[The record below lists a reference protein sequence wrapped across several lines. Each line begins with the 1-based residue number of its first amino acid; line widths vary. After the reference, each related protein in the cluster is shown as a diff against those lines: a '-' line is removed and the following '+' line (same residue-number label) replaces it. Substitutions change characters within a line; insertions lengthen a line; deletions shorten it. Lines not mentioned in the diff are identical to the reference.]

1 MNDPRNG
8 SPQDDTPDVLPGSG
22 ASLPVGGPSEDS
34 DDGTST
40 SPFFDYFSGGGNSW
54 VKLGLAVAAMS
65 AYILTFIPPF
75 TPTDTNIAMLAAT
88 PIVVFAWLFGFW
100 GGTVS
105 ALIMIPF
112 NAFLFSLVTEG
123 TSFTE
128 VVSAQDDL
136 LPMVLLLIL
145 GAVLGGL
152 RDVADQMRREFV
164 ARTEVEEARRE
175 SEERYRFVAESAS
188 DGIITIDQDRRILFA
203 NRAAEKIFG
212 LTITDMVG
220 KPFSSLIPERV
231 REDHDAALKQ
241 YLDTVV
247 TSNPEYALQI
257 AGTGKGHREIALEIS
272 FGEYVKNQEH
282 IFTGVV
288 RDVTERKQ
296 LEHVLK
302 RAKEDAER
310 ANRAKSE
317 FLSRMSHE
325 LRTPLNAILGFAQLL
340 ELDDLDPEQTE
351 SVEQILKAGRHLL
364 SLVDEVLDIA
374 RIEAG
379 RMSLSLEP
387 IHVGAVAREAWELV
401 RHRAEESG
409 IQLVEG
415 SPMEC
420 DVRVT
425 ADQQRLKQVML
436 NLLSNAVK
444 YNQENGT
451 VAIRCGRGMTG
462 PNRLRFSVTDSG
474 RGIPDQALGRL
485 FQPFERLGAETSGI
499 EGTGIGL
506 AVSRGLIEAMNGE
519 IGVESTIGEGAT
531 FWFELP
537 LDPDQRIEEAP
548 AEEAGGQDVVAT
560 EQVEPSTILYIEDNP
575 SNFKLVE
582 RVLTRRPNVELLT
595 AMDGATGLEL
605 ARDRVPDL
613 ILLDLH
619 LPDIHGSEVMRRIQ
633 DDPATEGAPVVIISA
648 DVTSGQVQDLLDT
661 GATAY
666 LTKPLDVQE
675 FLTLVDDV
683 LGIETESG
691 AGTGVTTEAETE
703 A

>member
-1 MNDPRNG
+1 MIKLTRRFTSSFQGG
-8 SPQDDTPDVLPGSG
+8 S
-22 ASLPVGGPSEDS
+22 E
-34 DDGTST
+34 
-40 SPFFDYFSGGGNSW
+40 NNW
-54 VKLGLAVAAMS
+54 IKLGLAVAAMA
-65 AYILTFIPPF
+65 AYILAFIPPF
-75 TPTDTNIAMLAAT
+75 TPEEYRIAELAAT

-100 GGTVS
+100 GGT
-105 ALIMIPF
+105 AAAIIIIPF
-112 NAFLFSLVTEG
+112 NAFLFALVTEESFG
-123 TSFTE
+123 TVMSQMQ
-128 VVSAQDDL
+128 QDEL
-136 LPMVLLLIL
+136 LPSILLVVL

-152 RDVADQMRREFV
+152 RDIADQMRREFL

-188 DGIITIDQDRRILFA
+188 DGILTIDQNRTILFA

-220 KPFSSLIPERV
+220 QPFQMLIPDRV
-231 REDHDAALKQ
+231 RDDHDAALQQ

-257 AGTGKGHREIALEIS
+257 AGVGKGHREIALEIS
-272 FGEYVKNQEH
+272 FGEYVKNNEH

-340 ELDDLDPEQTE
+340 EMDELDADQRE

-379 RMSLSLEP
+379 RMALSLEP
-387 IHVGAVAREAWELV
+387 IAVAEVVGEAWELV
-401 RHRAEESG
+401 RHRAQQLG
-409 IQLVEG
+409 ITLANG
-415 SPMEC
+415 GPAGC
-420 DVRVT
+420 DAMVT
-425 ADQQRLKQVML
+425 ADRQRLKQVML

-444 YNQENGT
+444 YNAENGT
-451 VAIRCGRGMTG
+451 VEVTCCGGLTG
-462 PNRLRFSVTDSG
+462 SNRLRVAVKDTG
-474 RGIPDQALGRL
+474 RGIPAEALDRL
-485 FQPFERLGAETSGI
+485 FTPFERLGAEHSGI

-506 AVSRGLIEAMNGE
+506 AVSRGLIEAMDGE
-519 IGVESTIGEGAT
+519 IGVESTEGEGTT

-537 LDPDQRIEEAP
+537 LDDSQPVDASLDGQEP
-548 AEEAGGQDVVAT
+548 AAAVLPP
-560 EQVEPSTILYIEDNP
+560 EQTRACTILYIEDNP

-582 RVLTRRPNVELLT
+582 RVLAKRQNVELLT
-595 AMDGATGLEL
+595 AMEGGLGLEM
-605 ARDRVPDL
+605 ARNQQPDL
-613 ILLDLH
+613 VLLDLH
-619 LPDIHGSEVMRRIQ
+619 LPDIHGSEVLRRIRE
-633 DDPATEGAPVVIISA
+633 DSVISRTPVVIISA
-648 DVTSGQVQDLLDT
+648 DVTTNQVTRLLEA
-661 GATAY
+661 GAQAY
-666 LTKPLDVQE
+666 LPKPLDIQE
-675 FLTLVDDV
+675 FLRIVDDV
-683 LGIETESG
+683 LES
-691 AGTGVTTEAETE
+691 
-703 A
+703 

>member
-1 MNDPRNG
+1 MKFSRR
-8 SPQDDTPDVLPGSG
+8 
-22 ASLPVGGPSEDS
+22 
-34 DDGTST
+34 
-40 SPFFDYFSGGGNSW
+40 FFSSFQAGEETNW
-54 VKLGLAVAAMS
+54 IKLGLAVAAMA
-65 AYILTFIPPF
+65 AYILAFIPPF
-75 TPTDTNIAMLAAT
+75 TPEDYRIAELAAT

-100 GGTVS
+100 GGTAAAV
-105 ALIMIPF
+105 IIIPF
-112 NAFLFSLVTEG
+112 NAFLFALVTEETFG
-123 TSFTE
+123 TVMSQM
-128 VVSAQDDL
+128 QDDEL
-136 LPMVLLLIL
+136 LPSILLVVL

-152 RDVADQMRREFV
+152 RDIADQMRREFL

-188 DGIITIDQDRRILFA
+188 DGIITIDHDRNILFA

-220 KPFSSLIPERV
+220 KPFDMLIPDRV
-231 REDHDAALKQ
+231 RTDHDAALQQ

-257 AGTGKGHREIALEIS
+257 AGLGKGHREIALEIS
-272 FGEYVKNQEH
+272 FGEYVKNNQH

-310 ANRAKSE
+310 ANRAKSD

-340 ELDDLDPEQTE
+340 EMDELDADQRE

-379 RMSLSLEP
+379 RMTLSLEP
-387 IHVGAVAREAWELV
+387 IEVAEVATEAWELV
-401 RHRAEESG
+401 RHRAEQSG
-409 IQLVEG
+409 IKLLNGGPSTCEAV
-415 SPMEC
+415 
-420 DVRVT
+420 VT
-425 ADQQRLKQVML
+425 ADRQRLKQVML

-444 YNQENGT
+444 YNSDAGT
-451 VAIRCGRGMTG
+451 VEVTCGNGLTG
-462 PNRLRFSVTDSG
+462 SNRLRISVKDTG
-474 RGIPDQALGRL
+474 RGIPSEALGRL
-485 FQPFERLGAETSGI
+485 FTPFERLGAEHTGI

-506 AVSRGLIEAMNGE
+506 AVSRGLVEAMDGE
-519 IGVESTIGEGAT
+519 IGAESTEGAGST

-537 LDPDQRIEEAP
+537 LDESQTLRPAPATAQLPAP
-548 AEEAGGQDVVAT
+548 AEPEAPGR
-560 EQVEPSTILYIEDNP
+560 ECTILYIEDNP

-582 RVLTRRPNVELLT
+582 RVLARRPNVELLT
-595 AMDGATGLEL
+595 AMQGGLGLEI
-605 ARDRVPDL
+605 ARDKRPDL

-619 LPDIHGSEVMRRIQ
+619 LPDIHGSEVLRRIRE
-633 DDPATEGAPVVIISA
+633 DSVISRTPVVIISA
-648 DVTSGQVQDLLDT
+648 DVTSNQVKRLLDA
-661 GATAY
+661 GAQAY
-666 LTKPLDVQE
+666 LPKPLDVQE
-675 FLTLVDDV
+675 FLRIVDDV
-683 LGIETESG
+683 LEN
-691 AGTGVTTEAETE
+691 
-703 A
+703 

>member
-1 MNDPRNG
+1 MTIGRKAINY
-8 SPQDDTPDVLPGSG
+8 V
-22 ASLPVGGPSEDS
+22 
-34 DDGTST
+34 
-40 SPFFDYFSGGGNSW
+40 SGGGNSW
-54 VKLGLAVAAMS
+54 IKLGLAVAAMS
-65 AYILTFIPPF
+65 AYILAFIPPF
-75 TPTDTNIAMLAAT
+75 RIEDADIAQLAAT

-100 GGTVS
+100 GGTV
-105 ALIMIPF
+105 AAVVMIPF
-112 NAFLFSLVTEG
+112 NAFLFSLASDQTLAEIIQ
-123 TSFTE
+123 
-128 VVSAQDDL
+128 AQDDL
-136 LPMVLLLIL
+136 LPSVLLLVL

-152 RDVADQMRREFV
+152 RDIADQMRREFI

-188 DGIITIDQDRRILFA
+188 DGILTIDQNRLILFA

-220 KPFSSLIPERV
+220 KPFSALIPERV
-231 REDHDAALKQ
+231 RDDHDAALKK

-272 FGEYVKNQEH
+272 FGEYVKNGEH

-310 ANRAKSE
+310 ANRAKSD

-340 ELDDLDPEQTE
+340 EMDELDAEQKE
-351 SVEQILKAGRHLL
+351 SVDQILKAGRHLL

-379 RMSLSLEP
+379 RMPLSLEP
-387 IHVGAVAREAWELV
+387 VEVDHCIAEAWDLV
-401 RHRAEESG
+401 RHGANAYG
-409 IQLVEG
+409 IALENG
-415 SPMEC
+415 SSQCGVM
-420 DVRVT
+420 VT
-425 ADQQRLKQVML
+425 ADRQRLKQVML

-444 YNQENGT
+444 YNRDQGT
-451 VAIRCGRGMTG
+451 VRVTCSPGMTG
-462 PNRLRFSVTDSG
+462 SNRLRISVTDTG
-474 RGIPDQALGRL
+474 RGIPEEGLSRL
-485 FQPFERLGAETSGI
+485 FTPFERLGAERTGI

-506 AVSRGLIEAMNGE
+506 AVSRGLIEAMDGE
-519 IGVESTIGEGAT
+519 IGADSQIGEGST

-537 LDPDQRIEEAP
+537 LDANQARLEDGPVAGVVEAISENGG
-548 AEEAGGQDVVAT
+548 AEA
-560 EQVEPSTILYIEDNP
+560 TILYVEDNP

-582 RVLTRRPNVELLT
+582 RILGHRAGIKLLT
-595 AMDGATGLEL
+595 AMQGGLGLEL
-605 ARDRVPDL
+605 AREHRPDL

-619 LPDIHGSEVMRRIQ
+619 LPDIHGSEVLRRVRE
-633 DDPATEGAPVVIISA
+633 DPVISRTPVVIISA
-648 DVTSGQVQDLLDT
+648 DVTSSQINQLLAA
-661 GATAY
+661 GAQAY
-666 LTKPLDVQE
+666 LPKPLDIQE
-675 FLTLVDDV
+675 FLRIVDEVLEPQGDDV
-683 LGIETESG
+683 RG
-691 AGTGVTTEAETE
+691 
-703 A
+703 

>member
-1 MNDPRNG
+1 MV
-8 SPQDDTPDVLPGSG
+8 PQQEAVT
-22 ASLPVGGPSEDS
+22 S
-34 DDGTST
+34 DDDNVL
-40 SPFFDYFSGGGNSW
+40 DYLGGGGNNW

-75 TPTDTNIAMLAAT
+75 TPEEADITMLAAT

-100 GGTVS
+100 GGTAS
-105 ALIMIPF
+105 AVVMIPL
-112 NAFLFSLVTEG
+112 NALLFSLATGQTVTA
-123 TSFTE
+123 
-128 VVSAQDDL
+128 VIDAQEDL
-136 LPMVLLLIL
+136 LPAVLLLVL

-152 RDVADQMRREFV
+152 RDIADQMRREFL

-188 DGIITIDQDRRILFA
+188 DGIITIDQNRRILFA

-212 LTITDMVG
+212 LNITDMVG
-220 KPFSSLIPERV
+220 KPFSTLIPERV
-231 REDHDAALKQ
+231 REDHDAALQQ

-247 TSNPEYALQI
+247 TSNPDYALQI
-257 AGTGKGHREIALEIS
+257 QGIGKGHREIALEIS
-272 FGEYVKNQEH
+272 FGEYVKNNEH

-340 ELDDLDPEQTE
+340 EMDELDAEQTE
-351 SVEQILKAGRHLL
+351 SVDQILKAGRHLL

-387 IHVGAVAREAWELV
+387 IHVGEIAGEAWELV
-401 RHRAEESG
+401 KHRADQSG
-409 IQLVEG
+409 ITLENG
-415 SPMEC
+415 GATDC

-425 ADQQRLKQVML
+425 ADRQRLKQVIL

-444 YNQENGT
+444 YNDENGT
-451 VAIRCGRGMTG
+451 VTVACGRGMTG
-462 PNRLRFSVTDSG
+462 PNRLRIEVSDTG
-474 RGIPDQALGRL
+474 RGIAEDALNRL
-485 FQPFERLGAETSGI
+485 FQPFERLGAESTGI

-506 AVSRGLIEAMNGE
+506 AVSRGLVEAMDGE
-519 IGVESTIGEGAT
+519 IGVESTVGEGST

-537 LDPDQRIEEAP
+537 LDTAQQIEEAP
-548 AEEAGGQDVVAT
+548 MEEVDVEAVADFGSD
-560 EQVEPSTILYIEDNP
+560 EASTILYIEDNP

-595 AMDGATGLEL
+595 AMDGEQGLEMSREHL
-605 ARDRVPDL
+605 PDL

-619 LPDIHGSEVMRRIQ
+619 LPDIHGSEVMRRIH
-633 DDPATEGAPVVIISA
+633 DDPSTGDTPVVIISA
-648 DVTSGQVQDLLDT
+648 DVTSNQVEELLDA
-661 GATAY
+661 GAIAY

-675 FLTLVDDV
+675 FLRVVDEILQTD
-683 LGIETESG
+683 E
-691 AGTGVTTEAETE
+691 
-703 A
+703 

>member
-1 MNDPRNG
+1 MNDPRKG
-8 SPQDDTPDVLPGSG
+8 SSKDADAGRTPPLRSPMVPDAPDPSDEAGDDPT
-22 ASLPVGGPSEDS
+22 VGKKV
-34 DDGTST
+34 
-40 SPFFDYFSGGGNSW
+40 FAYFGGGGNNW
-54 VKLGLAVAAMS
+54 IKLALAVAAMS
-65 AYILTFIPPF
+65 AYILAFIPPF
-75 TPTDTNIAMLAAT
+75 RPEDANIMQLAAT

-100 GGTVS
+100 GGTLAAV
-105 ALIMIPF
+105 IMIPF
-112 NAFLFSLVTEG
+112 NGFLFALATDSTWAQ
-123 TSFTE
+123 
-128 VVSAQDDL
+128 VVNTQEDL
-136 LPMVLLLIL
+136 LPSVLLLVL

-152 RDVADQMRREFV
+152 RDIADQMRREFI

-188 DGIITIDQDRRILFA
+188 DGIITIDQHRRILFV

-220 KPFSSLIPERV
+220 RPFNMLIPERV
-231 REDHDAALKQ
+231 REDHDAALQQ

-247 TSNPEYALQI
+247 TSNPDYALQI
-257 AGTGKGHREIALEIS
+257 AGIGKGHREIALEIS
-272 FGEYVKNQEH
+272 FGEYVKNNEH

-310 ANRAKSE
+310 ANRAKSD

-340 ELDDLDPEQTE
+340 EMDELDADQTE

-364 SLVDEVLDIA
+364 SLVDEILDIA

-379 RMSLSLEP
+379 RMSLSPEP
-387 IHVGAVAREAWELV
+387 VDVAEVVGEAWELV
-401 RHRAEESG
+401 RHRADQAG
-409 IQLVEG
+409 ITLVDG
-415 SPMEC
+415 GAMHC
-420 DVRVT
+420 DIRVT
-425 ADQQRLKQVML
+425 ADRQRLKQVIL

-444 YNQENGT
+444 YNDDSGT
-451 VAIRCGRGMTG
+451 VAIGCTRGMTG
-462 PNRLRFSVTDSG
+462 ANRLRVSVTDTG
-474 RGIPDQALGRL
+474 RGIPEESQSRL
-485 FQPFERLGAETSGI
+485 FQPFERLGIETTGI

-506 AVSRGLIEAMNGE
+506 AVSRGLVEAMDGE
-519 IGVESTIGEGAT
+519 IGVESAPGEGST

-537 LDPDQRIEEAP
+537 LDPNQEIEEAP
-548 AEEAGGQDVVAT
+548 DAVADI
-560 EQVEPSTILYIEDNP
+560 ERVEPHRTGRASTILYIEDNP

-582 RVLTRRPNVELLT
+582 RVLSRRPEVELVT

-605 ARDRVPDL
+605 ARESAPDL

-633 DDPATEGAPVVIISA
+633 DDPATAATPVVIISA
-648 DVTSGQVQDLLDT
+648 DVTSHQVQELLDA
-661 GATAY
+661 GAQAY
-666 LTKPLDVQE
+666 LSKPLDVQE
-675 FLTLVDDV
+675 FLEIVDGV
-683 LGIETESG
+683 LED
-691 AGTGVTTEAETE
+691 
-703 A
+703 

>member
-1 MNDPRNG
+1 MNDPREG
-8 SPQDDTPDVLPGSG
+8 STEDTERERQIPPAVSPVVDQPPPPPPGAGEGSTG
-22 ASLPVGGPSEDS
+22 SLV
-34 DDGTST
+34 
-40 SPFFDYFSGGGNSW
+40 FDYFGGGGSNW
-54 VKLGLAVAAMS
+54 VKLALAVAAMS
-65 AYILTFIPPF
+65 AYILAFIPPF
-75 TPTDTNIAMLAAT
+75 TPEATDIAMLAAT

-100 GGTVS
+100 GGTM
-105 ALIMIPF
+105 AAIIMIPF
-112 NAFLFSLVTEG
+112 NAFLFSLTDPQLTFVHVLQG
-123 TSFTE
+123 
-128 VVSAQDDL
+128 QQDL
-136 LPMVLLLIL
+136 LQAVLLLVL

-152 RDVADQMRREFV
+152 RDVADQMRREFL

-188 DGIITIDQDRRILFA
+188 DGILTIDQNRRILFA

-220 KPFSSLIPERV
+220 QPFSMLIPERV
-231 REDHDAALKQ
+231 RDDHDAALQQ

-257 AGTGKGHREIALEIS
+257 QGMGKGHREIALEIS
-272 FGEYVKNQEH
+272 FGEYVKNNEH

-340 ELDDLDPEQTE
+340 EMDALDSEQTE
-351 SVEQILKAGRHLL
+351 SVDQILKAGRHLL

-387 IHVGAVAREAWELV
+387 IDVGAVVREAWELV
-401 RHRAEESG
+401 KHRADQENITFAG
-409 IQLVEG
+409 ADA
-415 SPMEC
+415 MDC
-420 DVRVT
+420 DVKVT
-425 ADQQRLKQVML
+425 ADQQRLKQVTL

-444 YNQENGT
+444 YNEPNGT
-451 VAIRCGRGMTG
+451 VTVTCGRGMTG
-462 PNRLRFSVTDSG
+462 ANRMRVSVTDTG
-474 RGIPDQALGRL
+474 RGIPEEALSRL

-506 AVSRGLIEAMNGE
+506 AVSRGLIEAMDGE
-519 IGVESTIGEGAT
+519 IGVESTEGEGST

-537 LDPDQRIEEAP
+537 LDPNQEIAEAP
-548 AEEAGGQDVVAT
+548 VEEAGAIEVDEAT
-560 EQVEPSTILYIEDNP
+560 AARSSRILYIEDNP

-582 RVLTRRPNVELLT
+582 RVLTRRPNIELLT
-595 AMDGATGLEL
+595 AMDGQSGLDQ
-605 ARDRVPDL
+605 AREEGPNL

-633 DDPATEGAPVVIISA
+633 DDPATADTPVVIISA
-648 DVTSGQVQDLLDT
+648 DVTSNQVQELLDS

-675 FLTLVDDV
+675 FLRLVDEV
-683 LGIETESG
+683 LEP
-691 AGTGVTTEAETE
+691 EA
-703 A
+703 

>member
-1 MNDPRNG
+1 MTEVASD
-8 SPQDDTPDVLPGSG
+8 SPI
-22 ASLPVGGPSEDS
+22 
-34 DDGTST
+34 
-40 SPFFDYFSGGGNSW
+40 FDYFDGGNSW
-54 VKLGLAVAAMS
+54 VKLGLAVAAMA
-65 AYILTFIPPF
+65 AYILAFIPPF
-75 TPTDTNIAMLAAT
+75 TPEDANIAMLAAT

-100 GGTVS
+100 GGTLAAVV
-105 ALIMIPF
+105 MIPF
-112 NAFLFSLVTEG
+112 NAFLFSMVTEQ
-123 TSFTE
+123 TFTQ
-128 VVSAQDDL
+128 VVNAQDDL
-136 LPMVLLLIL
+136 LVSVVLLVL

-152 RDVADQMRREFV
+152 RDIADQMRREFL

-212 LTITDMVG
+212 LNITDMVG
-220 KPFSSLIPERV
+220 QPFSTLIPERV
-231 REDHDAALKQ
+231 RDDHDAALQQ
-241 YLDTVV
+241 YLETVV
-247 TSNPEYALQI
+247 TSNPDYALQI
-257 AGTGKGHREIALEIS
+257 SGIGKGHREIALEIS
-272 FGEYVKNQEH
+272 FGEYVKNNEH

-340 ELDDLDPEQTE
+340 EMDELDAEQTE
-351 SVEQILKAGRHLL
+351 SVDQILKAGRHLL

-387 IHVGAVAREAWELV
+387 IEVSGVVREAWELV
-401 RHRAEESG
+401 KHRADQAG
-409 IQLVEG
+409 ITLKDADA
-415 SPMEC
+415 MEC
-420 DVRVT
+420 DVKVT
-425 ADQQRLKQVML
+425 ADQQRLKQVVL

-444 YNQENGT
+444 YNEENGT
-451 VAIRCGRGMTG
+451 VAVRCGRGMTG
-462 PNRLRFSVTDSG
+462 ANRLRVAITDTG
-474 RGIPDQALGRL
+474 RGIPEEALSRL

-506 AVSRGLIEAMNGE
+506 AVSRGLIEAMDGE
-519 IGVESTIGEGAT
+519 IGVESTVGEGST

-537 LDPDQRIEEAP
+537 LDPNQEIAEAP
-548 AEEAGGQDVVAT
+548 AVEMAPAVDLEAVDR
-560 EQVEPSTILYIEDNP
+560 SSRILYIEDNP

-595 AMDGATGLEL
+595 AMDGQEGLDK
-605 ARDRVPDL
+605 ARDENPNLV
-613 ILLDLH
+613 LLDLH
-619 LPDIHGSEVMRRIQ
+619 LPDIHGSEVLRRIQ
-633 DDPATEGAPVVIISA
+633 DDPATEQTPVVIISA
-648 DVTSGQVQDLLDT
+648 DVTSSQVQELLNA

-675 FLTLVDDV
+675 FLRVVDEV
-683 LGIETESG
+683 LEP
-691 AGTGVTTEAETE
+691 EA
-703 A
+703 